1 MILPDVNVLVHAYNT
16 GAANHPQARAWWE
29 RTLSDPE
36 PVALPWVVILGYV
49 RIMTNP
55 RVLPRP
61 VAVVDAARDVRSWL
75 GCPQVTIIQPLEKHA
90 DLFFG
95 FITTL
100 GKGANL
106 TTDAHL
112 AALAIEH
119 GARIAST
126 DTDFARFNGVRW
138 FNPLD

>member
-1 MILPDVNVLVHAYNT
+1 MILPDVNVLIHAYNT
-16 GAANHPQARAWWE
+16 GADTHRRARAWWE
-29 RTLSDPE
+29 ITLSEPE

-55 RVLPRP
+55 R
-61 VAVVDAARDVRSWL
+61 AVVRPIRVADAAKDVRDWL
-75 GCPQVTIIQPLEKHA
+75 ACPQVTVVHPTENHA
-90 DLFFG
+90 DLFLG
-95 FITTL
+95 FITAL

-112 AALAIEH
+112 AALSLEYQ
-119 GARIAST
+119 ARIATT
-126 DTDFARFNGVRW
+126 DNDFARFKGVRW

>member
-16 GAANHPQARAWWE
+16 GASAHPQARAWWE
-29 RTLSDPE
+29 QVLSAPE
-36 PVALPWVVILGYV
+36 PVTLPWVVILGYV

-55 RVLPRP
+55 RAVLRP
-61 VAVVDAARDVRSWL
+61 ISISDAARDVRSWL
-75 GCPQVTIIQPLEKHA
+75 GCQQATIIHPGEKHA
-90 DLFFG
+90 GLFFG
-95 FITTL
+95 FLTAI

-112 AALAIEH
+112 AALSLEH
-119 GARIAST
+119 HARIATT
-126 DTDFARFNGVRW
+126 DNDFARFKGVRW